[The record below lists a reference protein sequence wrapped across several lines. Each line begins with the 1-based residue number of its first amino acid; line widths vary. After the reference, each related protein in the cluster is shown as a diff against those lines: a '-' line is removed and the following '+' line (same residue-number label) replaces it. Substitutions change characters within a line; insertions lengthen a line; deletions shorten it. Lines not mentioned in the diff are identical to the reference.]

1 MSDSTARLARGTF
14 RTLFR
19 PAGLLGCA
27 WLAALLL
34 GGCPIDAG
42 SNGNDNGAPTLDADN
57 NSTIS
62 TATALSLGADNRL
75 SFKGD
80 IETPADVDVYNIG
93 PLNTGDRVFIDVQ
106 RTSGNLDAVAAV
118 FDARQ
123 FVHAFSDDRVADAS
137 DLNPLIDFVLM
148 GPAGDYFLAI
158 AALSGTA
165 SSGGYDVT
173 VEVTPNAGRAP
184 PPPQIVFLDWDGG
197 QNIVV
202 DNVGTFDL
210 DPFDAT
216 DLGPTFAG
224 QTGRIKDLVQDFVKS
239 RYAGFNL
246 VVRNSDDDPVPPVAH
261 TTIYFGGDSRR
272 AFAIS
277 EQIDPWNQDASDNA
291 IVFTGAF
298 RDAFL
303 RTPTTQEMATAI
315 GNTVAHEIGHLL
327 GLVHTKSCDELMDT
341 TCNNSR
347 LLDPQVFGT
356 AALDNSVFPFGFQ
369 DAVELLGWI
378 LGLSGL

>member
-1 MSDSTARLARGTF
+1 MNHAAECNTRGF
-14 RTLFR
+14 RDRFAR
-19 PAGLLGCA
+19 PAGLLACTA
-27 WLAALLL
+27 LVALLL
-34 GGCPIDAG
+34 GGCPVDAG
-42 SNGNDNGAPTLDADN
+42 DNGNDNVSPTLDADN

-62 TATALSLGADNRL
+62 TATALSIGADNRL
-75 SFKGD
+75 SFRGEV
-80 IETPADVDVYNIG
+80 ETSADVDVYNIG
-93 PLNTGDRVFIDVQ
+93 PLGTGDRIYIDVR
-106 RTSGNLDAVAAV
+106 RTGGNLDAVAAV

-123 FVHAFSDDRVADAS
+123 FIHAFSDDRAADAS

-173 VEVTPNAGRAP
+173 VEITPNAGRTP

-197 QNIVV
+197 QDIVV

-210 DPFDAT
+210 APFDAT
-216 DLGPTFAG
+216 DLGPTFVG

-239 RYAGFNL
+239 RYTGFNL
-246 VVRNSDDDPVPPVAH
+246 VVRNSDDDPVPAGAH
-261 TTIYFGGDSRR
+261 STIYFGGDSRR

-277 EQIDPWNQDASDNA
+277 EQIDPWNRDTSDNA

-303 RTPTTQEMATAI
+303 RTPTAEEVATAI

-356 AALDNSVFPFGFQ
+356 APLDNSVFPFGFQ
-369 DAVELLGWI
+369 DALTLLGWI
-378 LGLSGL
+378 LGIPGL